1 MRTPFPAF
9 RPDESF
15 RGTRGKKDQPTGE
28 QLLFFFFTNSKQFGE
43 NRANTR
49 TPGNTNV
56 KKSKKVKKKKNVK
69 SHLRR
74 TDQVERRT
82 PEEKTAKV
90 DCPNRPVKRTNRV
103 AKRKN
108 TNQTKNPRQIK
119 EERKENIER
128 IKKRTGKW
136 PQETAVRVT
145 QVSCPFSFLFFLFAA
160 IRLGRGL

>member
-1 MRTPFPAF
+1 MNRFA
-9 RPDESF
+9 EQ
-15 RGTRGKKDQPTGE
+15 GKKKDQPTGE
-28 QLLFFFFTNSKQFGE
+28 QLLFFFLPIQSNSVKI
-43 NRANTR
+43 AP
-49 TPGNTNV
+49 TPELQETPTL